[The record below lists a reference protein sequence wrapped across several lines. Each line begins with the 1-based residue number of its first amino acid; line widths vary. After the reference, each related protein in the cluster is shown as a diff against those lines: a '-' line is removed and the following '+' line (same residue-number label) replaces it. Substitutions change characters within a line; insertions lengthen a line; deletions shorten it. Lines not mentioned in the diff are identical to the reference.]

1 MDMRAAYIGDFE
13 EWKKGFQFSVPVTVR
28 FSETDMFGHLNN
40 TVNFTYFEHA
50 RIEYLKHL
58 GLMENWL
65 DEEEGSITVV
75 ADLQCDYL
83 KQVFFDEQLDI
94 LVKTASV
101 GSTSL
106 DIHYLATGRDGEP
119 AFTGRGTIV
128 QVSRK
133 TGKPLPWS
141 DKALDAIGAES
152 ALS

>member
-1 MDMRAAYIGDFE
+1 MRASYIGDFK
-13 EWKKGFQFSVPVTVR
+13 EWKKGFSFSVPVTVR

-40 TVNFTYFEHA
+40 TVNFTYFEYA

-65 DEEEGSITVV
+65 DEDEGAITVV

-94 LVKTASV
+94 HVKTARV

-141 DKALDAIGAES
+141 DKALDAIGAAS

>member
-1 MDMRAAYIGDFE
+1 MRASYIGDFE
-13 EWKKGFQFSVPVTVR
+13 EWKQGFNFSVPVTVR

-65 DEEEGSITVV
+65 DSEEGAITVV

-83 KQVFFDEQLDI
+83 KQVFFDEKLDI
-94 LVKTASV
+94 HVKTARV

-106 DIHYLATGRDGEP
+106 DIHYLAAGPDGEP

-141 DKALDAIGAES
+141 DKALDALGAAS
-152 ALS
+152 SIVR

>member
-1 MDMRAAYIGDFE
+1 MRATYIGDFE
-13 EWKKGFQFSVPVTVR
+13 EWKKGFNFSVPVTVR

-58 GLMENWL
+58 GLMENWM
-65 DEEEGSITVV
+65 DENEGSITVV

-94 LVKTASV
+94 HVKTERV

-106 DIHYLATGRDGEP
+106 DIHYLATGHEGEP

-141 DKALDAIGAES
+141 DKALDAIGAAS
-152 ALS
+152 AYSS